1 MFFIELRQKFIA
13 RELAWENGEY
23 KLKGYYFKTAQ
34 FKPNDLLSITEYLT
48 DTRFGRDIV
57 TALSWTPG
65 KPNYKILLKDGRVF
79 YLPGHM
85 EEMEQLRSRLEADI
99 EKSQ

>member
-1 MFFIELRQKFIA
+1 
-13 RELAWENGEY
+13 
-23 KLKGYYFKTAQ
+23 
-34 FKPNDLLSITEYLT
+34 
-48 DTRFGRDIV
+48 
-57 TALSWTPG
+57 
-65 KPNYKILLKDGRVF
+65 LKDGRVF